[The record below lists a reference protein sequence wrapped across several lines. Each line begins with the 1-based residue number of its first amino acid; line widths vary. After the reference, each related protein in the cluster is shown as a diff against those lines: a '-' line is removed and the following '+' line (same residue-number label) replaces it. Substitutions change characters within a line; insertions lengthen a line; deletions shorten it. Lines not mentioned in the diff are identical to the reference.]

1 MSVGFFRLISA
12 VKSVSLFQNW
22 KLFIIPVFVFLV
34 GCDDKAKT
42 EEVPTRPVRT
52 LAVDNPVGGVLIKH
66 TGEIRPHE
74 ESQLSFR
81 IDGRIL
87 SRPVDVGDKLKA
99 GQTIATLEPRNNEN
113 QVRSAQCAGRTGRC
127 RFFRASG
134 CSQFQKAT
142 IIAQNRCYRAGS
154 G

>member
-1 MSVGFFRLISA
+1 MSYVSWFFRLISA

-66 TGEIRPHE
+66 TGEIRPMRNL
-74 ESQLSFR
+74 SSFR

-87 SRPVDVGDKLKA
+87 SRPVDVG
-99 GQTIATLEPRNNEN
+99 TN
-113 QVRSAQCAGRTGRC
+113 
-127 RFFRASG
+127 
-134 CSQFQKAT
+134 
-142 IIAQNRCYRAGS
+142 
-154 G
+154 

>member
-66 TGEIRPHE
+66 TGEIRPMRN
-74 ESQLSFR
+74 LS
-81 IDGRIL
+81 
-87 SRPVDVGDKLKA
+87 SRFALTA
-99 GQTIATLEPRNNEN
+99 G
-113 QVRSAQCAGRTGRC
+113 SSAGRSMWGT
-127 RFFRASG
+127 
-134 CSQFQKAT
+134 
-142 IIAQNRCYRAGS
+142 N
-154 G
+154 

>member
-1 MSVGFFRLISA
+1 MSVGFQVNKCGQERVPIS
-12 VKSVSLFQNW
+12 
-22 KLFIIPVFVFLV
+22 KLETLYYSRVCVLV

-87 SRPVDVGDKLKA
+87 SRPVDVG
-99 GQTIATLEPRNNEN
+99 TN
-113 QVRSAQCAGRTGRC
+113 
-127 RFFRASG
+127 
-134 CSQFQKAT
+134 
-142 IIAQNRCYRAGS
+142 
-154 G
+154 

>member
-87 SRPVDVGDKLKA
+87 SRPVDVGDKLRF
-99 GQTIATLEPRNNEN
+99 IAL
-113 QVRSAQCAGRTGRC
+113 
-127 RFFRASG
+127 
-134 CSQFQKAT
+134 
-142 IIAQNRCYRAGS
+142 
-154 G
+154 